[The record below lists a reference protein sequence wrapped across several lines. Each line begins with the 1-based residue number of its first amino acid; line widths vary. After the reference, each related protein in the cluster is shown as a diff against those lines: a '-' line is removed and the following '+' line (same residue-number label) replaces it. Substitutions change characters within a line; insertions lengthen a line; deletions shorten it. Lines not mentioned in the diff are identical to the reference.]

1 MARVY
6 DVAKYILNKVGTVST
21 WKLQKLCYYAQAWSL
36 AWTERE
42 LFPEDFEAWSNGPV
56 CPELFREHKG
66 LFIVNDADLKSGNPE
81 ALTEDEKD
89 TIDVVLRD
97 YGGMSPYELRE
108 LSHSEAPYKE
118 ARQGLSDGQP
128 SHRVIPKNAMGVY
141 YGGL

>member
-1 MARVY
+1 M
-6 DVAKYILNKVGTVST
+6 
-21 WKLQKLCYYAQAWSL
+21 
-36 AWTERE
+36 
-42 LFPEDFEAWSNGPV
+42 FPEEFEAWSNGPV
-56 CPELFREHKG
+56 CSELFREHKG
-66 LFIVNDADLKSGNPE
+66 LFMVSEADLKSGNPE

-118 ARQGLSDGQP
+118 ARQGLSDGQL
-128 SHRVIPKNAMGVY
+128 SNRVIPKNAMGVY